1 MSLPFPCRFSYNYST
16 FIFLL
21 LYILFL
27 NIYFIVIGPIIF
39 FHILVLML
47 NLSACSSLP
56 PSLSAN
62 GHECLFPLCVYVCG
76 IRDLHVC
83 EAGTVH

>member
-1 MSLPFPCRFSYNYST
+1 MSLPFLCRLSYNYST

-27 NIYFIVIGPIIF
+27 KIYFILIGPITF
-39 FHILVLML
+39 FHILVIML
-47 NLSACSSLP
+47 NLSACSPLP

-62 GHECLFPLCVYVCG
+62 GHLCA
-76 IRDLHVC
+76 C
-83 EAGTVH
+83 EAATVH